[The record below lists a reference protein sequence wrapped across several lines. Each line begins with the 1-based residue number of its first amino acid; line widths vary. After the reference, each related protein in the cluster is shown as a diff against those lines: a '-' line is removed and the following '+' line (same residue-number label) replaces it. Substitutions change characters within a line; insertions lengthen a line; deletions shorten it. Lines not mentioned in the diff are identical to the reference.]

1 MLTLSIN
8 VHGGGRMNSVIID
21 KSKCIGCGKCVGDC
35 VASALYLE
43 DKKAQLR
50 EGCIECGHC
59 FAICPTGA
67 VDMPGYDTADC
78 TEITNLSEID
88 SDILLQGMK
97 SRRTI
102 RQFKDQAVEEEK
114 IKKILEAGRYAPT
127 GANSQNVAFT
137 ILGSKQDEL
146 ERECVRIFRA
156 GVGVG
161 SKFSKSLKNTD
172 INDTF
177 FFKKAPLVIVVS
189 GHSQVNAT
197 IASAYMELMA
207 NSLGLGVLYSGF
219 FCGCTKINPKIKAAL
234 KLPKKHQVV
243 TCMIF
248 GYPDVEYKRIAPRKE
263 HHVKTL

>member
-1 MLTLSIN
+1 MGAGCRRKLD
-8 VHGGGRMNSVIID
+8 SVRQRFD
-21 KSKCIGCGKCVGDC
+21 LKLNRKKSERYWKPD
-35 VASALYLE
+35 
-43 DKKAQLR
+43 
-50 EGCIECGHC
+50 
-59 FAICPTGA
+59 
-67 VDMPGYDTADC
+67 
-78 TEITNLSEID
+78 
-88 SDILLQGMK
+88 
-97 SRRTI
+97 
-102 RQFKDQAVEEEK
+102 
-114 IKKILEAGRYAPT
+114 RYAPT

-146 ERECVRIFRA
+146 ERKCVKIFRA

-172 INDTF
+172 IIDTF

-219 FCGCTKINPKIKAAL
+219 FCGCTKINPNIKAAL
-234 KLPKKHQVV
+234 ELLKKHKVV